1 MRAYGVTDIGRQ
13 RKLNEDFYYL
23 PEANERFIAV
33 ADGMGGHAA
42 GEVASLM
49 AVTLLTDSLRRS
61 AAASE
66 ARLKDAFIS
75 ANESIYCEAA
85 KDSSREGM
93 GTTLTAVWVCGN
105 TCYLGHVG
113 DSRAYRLREGKLEQ
127 ISVDHS
133 YVEELVQSGVIT
145 REQARTHP
153 KRNLITRC
161 IGVFRE
167 IDPQIVKL
175 DWRESDIWFLCSD
188 GLSSYVR
195 DNEIEDCL
203 NEIELSMS
211 QKLEALKNL
220 ALERGG
226 ADNIT
231 LVILT
236 GGNDA

>member
-23 PEANERFIAV
+23 PEAGERFIAV

-49 AVTLLTDSLRRS
+49 AITLLTDSLRRS
-61 AAASE
+61 AVASE
-66 ARLKDAFIS
+66 TRLKEAFVS
-75 ANESIYCEAA
+75 ANERVYHEAA
-85 KDSSREGM
+85 KDASREGM
-93 GTTLTAVWVCGN
+93 GTTLTVVWVCGN

-127 ISVDHS
+127 LSIDHS

-175 DWRESDIWFLCSD
+175 DWRESDVWFLCSD
-188 GLSSYVR
+188 GLSGYVR
-195 DNEIEDCL
+195 DSEIESCL
-203 NEIELSMS
+203 NDADLSPA
-211 QKLEALKNL
+211 QKLKELKDL

-231 LVILT
+231 LAMLT